1 MSKFSMKANKI
12 RSKLIL
18 KLKDRWICLQLMV
31 LENQAQDEGDA
42 LETIE
47 LLQGF
52 GDYEAREEK

>member
-1 MSKFSMKANKI
+1 
-12 RSKLIL
+12 
-18 KLKDRWICLQLMV
+18 MV